1 MNYPLYLDNTGE
13 FVIQKH
19 IKTDQ
24 VHWDLMLQAGNVL
37 RTFRLQLPP
46 KNITNQPC
54 VAVKISDHPLKFL
67 TYEGAVNEG
76 TGKVKIEDKGTYQLI
91 SKEQNT
97 WRLLLDGQILSGK
110 FTLTFIEGDNW
121 QFSLS

>member
-1 MNYPLYLDNTGE
+1 MNNSPDIDNTGK

-19 IKTDQ
+19 TKIDQ
-24 VHWDLMLQAGNVL
+24 VHWDLMLQVGNIL

-46 KNITNQPC
+46 KKITNQPC
-54 VAVKISDHPLKFL
+54 TAVKIFDHHLKFL

-91 SKEQNT
+91 SKEQNI
-97 WRLLLDGQILSGK
+97 WRILLDGQILSGK